1 MKVFI
6 CMDDEDCI
14 EKLSELLYQTHMEED
29 ISIDSY
35 DQFVNIAFLRQRE
48 SYDVAFIGDRIYG
61 DNGFLMG
68 EYLHDANPECL
79 IIYIG
84 DDYAHMH
91 ESFRAYG
98 YQMFLKQELPEL
110 FNGEFQRI
118 WSHYQKLH
126 HEEIFYLDNGGIR
139 RFLPGEIVYIEN
151 GRFQI
156 QVVTAHQRFY
166 GHFGDLTKTKTKLL
180 KYSFFQMH
188 PRYFVNMHYILMIR
202 NGELEMKNGDCI
214 PTSIMNK
221 ELIND
226 AIQSFLSS
234 Q

>member
-48 SYDVAFIGDRIYG
+48 SYDVAFIGDRIHG

-126 HEEIFYLDNGGIR
+126 HEEIFYLDNGGTR

-151 GRFQI
+151 
-156 QVVTAHQRFY
+156 
-166 GHFGDLTKTKTKLL
+166 
-180 KYSFFQMH
+180 
-188 PRYFVNMHYILMIR
+188 
-202 NGELEMKNGDCI
+202 
-214 PTSIMNK
+214 
-221 ELIND
+221 
-226 AIQSFLSS
+226 
-234 Q
+234 

>member
-1 MKVFI
+1 M
-6 CMDDEDCI
+6 CI
-14 EKLSELLYQTHMEED
+14 
-29 ISIDSY
+29 
-35 DQFVNIAFLRQRE
+35 R
-48 SYDVAFIGDRIYG
+48 DR
-61 DNGFLMG
+61 
-68 EYLHDANPECL
+68 
-79 IIYIG
+79 
-84 DDYAHMH
+84 
-91 ESFRAYG
+91 
-98 YQMFLKQELPEL
+98 ELPEL

-126 HEEIFYLDNGGIR
+126 HEEIFYLDNGGTR

-151 GRFQI
+151 GRFQT

-188 PRYFVNMHYILMIR
+188 PHYFVNMHYILMIR
-202 NGELEMKNGDCI
+202 NGELEMKNGDWI
-214 PTSIMNK
+214 PTAIRKK